1 MCTLTWRFTAGA
13 PLSEVVGDVGGVAG
27 AGYEVHFNRD
37 ERRTRRPASDPRVER
52 LGGVPVILPTDA
64 DAGGTWIAVNAH
76 GVTLTLLNGYR
87 FMADPHGV
95 PPPDARS
102 RGLLVR
108 DLADCVSGSAVAARL
123 GEHELARYQPFTLVA
138 FASDAPGRCFEWS
151 GRRLEVRDLEDSDR
165 PVCSS
170 SFDQAGAE
178 RGRSGLWREMFS
190 GGELRDPAG
199 ALARYHAS
207 HEPERGA
214 ASVCMHRAD
223 ARTVS
228 YSFVSVSPR
237 GIRFEYVPGPPCST
251 STRATLE
258 IERSPAAVS

>member
-1 MCTLTWRFTAGA
+1 MCTLTWHFASGARDAG
-13 PLSEVVGDVGGVAG
+13 G
-27 AGYEVHFNRD
+27 GYEVHFNRD
-37 ERRTRRPASDPRVER
+37 ERRTRKPASRPAVER
-52 LGGVPVILPTDA
+52 IGGVPVIMPTDA
-64 DAGGTWIAVNAH
+64 DAGGTWISVNAH

-87 FMADPHGV
+87 FMADAGSV
-95 PPPDARS
+95 PPPGARS

-108 DLADCVSGSAVAARL
+108 DLVDCASGSAVGARL
-123 GEHELARYQPFTLVA
+123 GEHELASYQPFTLVT
-138 FASDAPGRCFEWS
+138 FASDTSARCYEWS
-151 GRRLEVRDLEDSDR
+151 GRQLEVRDLVDSDR

-178 RGRSGLWREMFS
+178 RERSGLWREMYSS
-190 GGELRDPAG
+190 GEPCDPTG

-228 YSFVSVSPR
+228 YSFVSVGPR
-237 GIRFEYVPGPPCST
+237 GIRFDYVPGPPCST
-251 STRATLE
+251 SERATVE
-258 IERSPAAVS
+258 IERTAAAVS